1 MAEDRPPVGRK
12 RIAHGASH
20 GKTVRAAEPR
30 PGRKKGSDNSA
41 LAGSTGQERSRK
53 RALRLRGTLPHDEA
67 RRLRRH
73 SEALRGFWR

>member
-12 RIAHGASH
+12 RLAHGASH

-30 PGRKKGSDNSA
+30 QGRKKGFDNSA
-41 LAGSTGQERSRK
+41 LAGFTVRERFRK

-67 RRLRRH
+67 RWLQQ
-73 SEALRGFWR
+73 STETLRGSWR